1 VRPQDFW
8 QLYRAVYRRRW
19 LVAALVCGTLAVV
32 GTACLLMPR
41 YYRAAAFVMPSQYA
55 LSKPVIP
62 GTGASLTPPNAARQS
77 DVRREQEQL
86 ATLIG
91 LAKTS
96 EVRKRA
102 IQSLGL
108 GMTPSQLETLVSAE
122 PGEGSIIRI
131 SALAR
136 TSEGAVSL
144 ANALAHQFAE
154 YYQDLAGYQARQ
166 NLKFLEGA
174 LTDAETKLETA
185 RTNLQALKGKQG
197 EAALPVGSSEN
208 PFLSQFYS
216 LRAEIDETSSRLREV
231 EGRLGAIREELAQQT
246 PTKQTETRTTDNPVT
261 RSMLDDLAR
270 LERDL
275 LVAQT
280 RYTDKHRKVVDLK
293 AQIADLKARIEREGG
308 TMVTQR
314 TVTANPVYE
323 RLREQI
329 VELRTEKE
337 ALNAKLASLSKSMT
351 ENERRAGRLA
361 DSSVALV
368 AKSVEYDN
376 AQARYNQVK
385 ELLDAARLEERLSSR
400 SGELQV
406 VDEAKSAAGP
416 VTKSGPSVVQL
427 LVLGI
432 ALSLFLGVGTAV
444 MLAFLDTRIFERGDL
459 QRGLDLPVATVVPAL
474 IGGTPSGSS
483 LARITELQPLS
494 AHAEA
499 YRYLR
504 AQLLYRNGQS
514 PMRTLLIA
522 TARPGQGGSTTAV
535 NLALSLAEVDERVV
549 LIDADLRRPS
559 LHRVF
564 GQDNDAGLTTVLS
577 NGGDASRALRQT
589 TVPNMLLLPAG
600 PPAPNPA
607 ALLTSARMR
616 QLLGQLRAH
625 CDYVIIDT
633 PSAGAF
639 ADAVMMA
646 PLVDGVILVSRANQ
660 SLRETEQHIKELLRT
675 VGANVIGAVLNDAP
689 TERVDSYR
697 FHTHYYGHAAALPA
711 PGNGHSEV
719 TVIAPGEEAPR
730 GTRPPIPQVR
740 RRGHRGLIVLALAV
754 LCAAV
759 GGLSYHFGV
768 GGAAR
773 RHPAAAPAAQPAALA
788 VTVTAVVAEPTT
800 VRVERDGALLYEG
813 PLTAG
818 QQIWQ
823 GAKEVTVWA
832 ERPEALELTVNGRAM
847 GRMGAPGDPPV
858 SRRFTPDEN

>member
-1 VRPQDFW
+1 
-8 QLYRAVYRRRW
+8 
-19 LVAALVCGTLAVV
+19 LVAALVCGTLVVV
-32 GTACLLMPR
+32 GAACLLMPR
-41 YYRAAAFVMPSQYA
+41 YYRASAFVMPSQYA

-62 GTGASLTPPNAARQS
+62 GTAASLTPPSQTRQS
-77 DVRREQEQL
+77 DTRREQEQL

-102 IQSLGL
+102 IKSLGL
-108 GMTPSQLETLVSAE
+108 HVTPSELDSLVSAE

-166 NLKFLEGA
+166 SLKFLEGA

-185 RTNLQALKGKQG
+185 RTNLQALKGKEG

-337 ALNAKLASLSKSMT
+337 ALNSKLASLSQSMT

-416 VTKSGPSVVQL
+416 VTKGGPSVMQL

-432 ALSLFLGVGTAV
+432 ALSLFLGIGTAV
-444 MLAFLDTRIFERGDL
+444 TLAFLDTRIFERGDL
-459 QRGLDLPVATVVPAL
+459 QRGLELPVATVVPAL
-474 IGGTPSGSS
+474 IGGTPSSGP

-504 AQLLYRNGQS
+504 AQLLHRNGQS

-559 LHRVF
+559 LHRFF

-616 QLLGQLRAH
+616 HLLAQLRAH
-625 CDYVIIDT
+625 CDYVVIDT

-639 ADAVMMA
+639 ADAIMMA

-660 SLRETEQHIKELLRT
+660 SLRETEQHTKELLHT

-697 FHTHYYGHAAALPA
+697 FHTHYYGHTPALPV

-719 TVIAPGEEAPR
+719 TVIAPEEPAR
-730 GTRPPIPQVR
+730 GARPPIPQVR
-740 RRGHRGLIVLALAV
+740 RRGHAGLIVLAVVA

-759 GGLSYHFGV
+759 GGLSYHFGT

-773 RHPAAAPAAQPAALA
+773 RHAAATPTERPAAAA
-788 VTVTAVVAEPTT
+788 VTVTAVVAQPTA

-813 PLTAG
+813 PLTSG

-823 GAKEVTVWA
+823 GAKEITVWA
-832 ERPEALELTVNGRAM
+832 ERPEALELTVNGRAI
-847 GRMGAPGDPPV
+847 GRMGEPGAPPV
-858 SRRFTPDEN
+858 SRRFAPEEDQP